1 MKGNRLKTLGFA
13 LLGGLALLFAG
24 CGQQTTTGG
33 GTGTGGAVTSVG
45 IQLPGTGTGS
55 LSGVVQ
61 VGVNVNEGAQ
71 VKSVVLKVD
80 GQAVNQITVQGLRPQ
95 ALTYSITLDTAQ
107 LDPNTK
113 QPKFLNGTHT
123 LSVEV
128 TDVNNNTKTASTQV
142 VFTNNDY
149 VRGLV
154 VSQTDNP
161 KAPVTASGV
170 TWYGN
175 GDVYVTAD
183 IVNYSGAT
191 YSITG
196 PVSPFSLSASGGQ
209 GGTISSTITVTG
221 AAATPVSGQPQL
233 VFKKSNN
240 SGVSTNSVSVQV
252 GSSGPSVTFGLD
264 NAAPTGTP
272 TVEVRHPLLS
282 YSFNPLSSFSGFS
295 GTSETLFRGSGA
307 SDTGVDGLTYTVTFS
322 ALAGNVTVTLPGAPS
337 AGQKVSGLV
346 NGVTYSV
353 SVVSVADALGNTAT
367 ANPPVP
373 AGSFQ
378 LANATVQISNVSVSN
393 TQPNA
398 GGSFNVSA
406 SASSPV
412 SSVTPRVGLLLG
424 SDLIDLGSVGSV
436 PAYAG
441 AQYVVYAVDAAG
453 NFAVQ
458 PLPVTV
464 QQPASD
470 KTPPTI
476 GLTLPSSAWNN
487 TPFNL
492 SGSVSDN
499 VTPPSSVNL
508 YASWAQGLGGYN
520 WYNVGG
526 SGTSGQ
532 DYANLSVSGGSY
544 TGTNALTAP
553 DYAGTLRVVV
563 YGVDAAY
570 NLGSNA
576 GTLNVQ

>member
-45 IQLPGTGTGS
+45 IQLPSTGS

-95 ALTYSITLDTAQ
+95 ALTYSLTLNTAQ

-142 VFTNNDY
+142 VFLNNDR

-161 KAPVTASGV
+161 KAPVTVAG
-170 TWYGN
+170 TKWYGN
-175 GDVYVTAD
+175 GDVLVTVD

-196 PVSPFSLSASGGQ
+196 SGSSLSLSASGGQ

-221 AAATPVSGQPQL
+221 ATATPVSGQPQL
-233 VFKKSNN
+233 KFSKAGNPATYS
-240 SGVSTNSVSVQV
+240 SVQV
-252 GSSGPSVTFGLD
+252 QELSSSSSVTFGLD
-264 NAAPTGTP
+264 NQAPGGTP
-272 TVEVRHPLLS
+272 TVQARHPLLS
-282 YSFNPLSSFSGFS
+282 YDFGSVPGQGN
-295 GTSETLFRGSGA
+295 SETLFRGNGATDSGVG
-307 SDTGVDGLTYTVTFS
+307 GVVYTVKFS
-322 ALAGNVTVTLPGAPS
+322 ALAGDVTVTLPGAPS

-353 SVVSVADALGNTAT
+353 SVVSVADALGNTA
-367 ANPPVP
+367 PVTG
-373 AGSFQ
+373 GSVGNFQ

-476 GLTLPSSAWNN
+476 GLTLPSSAVNN
-487 TPFNL
+487 TSSFNL

-499 VTPPSSVNL
+499 VTPPSSVNV

-553 DYAGTLRVVV
+553 NYAGSLRVVV
-563 YGVDAAY
+563 YGLDGVN

-576 GTLNVQ
+576 GTVSVQ

>member
-1 MKGNRLKTLGFA
+1 MKGNGLKTLGFA
-13 LLGGLALLFAG
+13 LLGGLAFLFAG
-24 CGQQTTTGG
+24 CGQQQAGTGG
-33 GTGTGGAVTSVG
+33 GTGGAVTSVG
-45 IQLPGTGTGS
+45 IELPSSGS
-55 LSGVVQ
+55 LSNVVS
-61 VGVNVNEGAQ
+61 VNVNVNEGAQ

-80 GQAVNQITVQGLRPQ
+80 GQVVNQITVQGIRPQ
-95 ALTYSITLDTAQ
+95 ALTYSLTLDTAQ

-142 VFTNNDY
+142 VFLNNDR

-161 KAPVTASGV
+161 KAPVTVAG
-170 TWYGN
+170 TKWYGN
-175 GDVYVTAD
+175 GDVLVTVD

-196 PVSPFSLSASGGQ
+196 SGNSLSLSASGGQ
-209 GGTISSTITVTG
+209 GGTISSTITVASATTSPT
-221 AAATPVSGQPQL
+221 ATPVSGQPQL
-233 VFKKSNN
+233 KFSKADN
-240 SGVSTNSVSVQV
+240 SSTYSSVQV
-252 GSSGPSVTFGLD
+252 WESSSSSSVTFGLD
-264 NAAPTGTP
+264 NQAPGGTP
-272 TVEVRHPLLS
+272 TVEARHPLLS
-282 YSFNPLSSFSGFS
+282 YNFGSVAGQGN
-295 GTSETLFRGSGA
+295 SETLFRGNGATDSGVG
-307 SDTGVDGLTYTVTFS
+307 GVVYTVKFS
-322 ALAGNVTVTLPGAPS
+322 ALAGDVTVTLPGAPS

-353 SVVSVADALGNTAT
+353 SVVSMADALGNTA
-367 ANPPVP
+367 PVTG
-373 AGSFQ
+373 GSVGNFQ

-412 SSVTPRVGLLLG
+412 SSSVTPKVGLLLG
-424 SDLIDLGSVGSV
+424 SDLIELGSVGSV
-436 PAYAG
+436 LAYAG
-441 AQYVVYAVDAAG
+441 AQYVVYAVDDAG

-476 GLTLPSSAWNN
+476 GLTLPSSAVNKS
-487 TPFNL
+487 FNL

-499 VTPPSSVNL
+499 VTPPSSVNV

-520 WYNVGG
+520 WYLGSPVSANV
-526 SGTSGQ
+526 TSGS
-532 DYANLSVSGGSY
+532 YSGS
-544 TGTNALTAP
+544 LTAP
-553 DYAGTLRVVV
+553 DYTGTLRVVV
-563 YGVDAAY
+563 YGLDGVN

-576 GTLNVQ
+576 GTVSVQ